1 MRTFRIVSLVLVVC
15 VFAARVVVA
24 QNNDGDNLGE
34 ITFTQLNDTKTA
46 SRYFAAGGGFII
58 GSLQLNAD
66 NINSNLPAS
75 YKLGDLPSSLLVT
88 GGQGFVALDFTY
100 NFRLGISSVGGTKT
114 LTSETKSGDTIFK
127 KSLDMSAS
135 FNSFSLDY
143 AISVA
148 KGLTILPGVQV
159 GFGTFR
165 FERYDGAD
173 SSKFTD
179 IAIANNSLHRLE
191 TSQFTIQPG
200 LNIEYAIS
208 SFAMIR
214 GYAGYNIAHNGD
226 WTENRV
232 TTISGM
238 NENLSTKGLVFGAG
252 VFVGL
257 FRNE

>member
-1 MRTFRIVSLVLVVC
+1 MQPFRIVRLVLVVC
-15 VFAARVVVA
+15 VFAAHVVVA
-24 QNNDGDNLGE
+24 QNKDDDNLGE
-34 ITFTQLNDTKTA
+34 ITFEQLSDTKA
-46 SRYFAAGGGFII
+46 SLRYYAAGGGFIF

-66 NINSNLPAS
+66 NINNNLPAS
-75 YKLGDLPSSLLVT
+75 YKLGSFPSSLLVT

-100 NFRLGISSVGGTKT
+100 NFRFGISSVGGTKT
-114 LTSETKSGDTIFK
+114 ITADTTQNGTTVK
-127 KSLDMSAS
+127 RNLDMSAS
-135 FNSFSLDY
+135 FNSVSLDY
-143 AISVA
+143 AIAVA

-165 FERYDGAD
+165 FERYDGVTEGAVGNVG
-173 SSKFTD
+173 T
-179 IAIANNSLHRLE
+179 INNSIKRLE

-200 LNIEYAIS
+200 LNIEYTIS

-214 GYAGYNIAHNGD
+214 GYAGYNIASNGD

-232 TTISGM
+232 TKISSVEPKL
-238 NENLSTKGLVFGAG
+238 NSSGLIFGAG